1 MWMCRRNFCMADIQ
15 KLKKLCRELVDKFL
29 AAIHVYLGWNSEFCK
44 PISIIGIGHS
54 FSTHAGNCSDH
65 SVLGECIS
73 DAEYK
78 FFVTVC
84 CDHWV
89 KKIHM
94 NPEVWMVQNG
104 KRCQWSLLVC

>member
-1 MWMCRRNFCMADIQ
+1 
-15 KLKKLCRELVDKFL
+15 
-29 AAIHVYLGWNSEFCK
+29 
-44 PISIIGIGHS
+44 
-54 FSTHAGNCSDH
+54 
-65 SVLGECIS
+65 
-73 DAEYK
+73 
-78 FFVTVC
+78 VTVC